1 MRKFRLPYQLI
12 TMKYIASDGSEIDL
26 TDSSLKTM

>member
-12 TMKYIASDGSEIDL
+12 TMKYIASDGSEVMEV
-26 TDSSLKTM
+26 K